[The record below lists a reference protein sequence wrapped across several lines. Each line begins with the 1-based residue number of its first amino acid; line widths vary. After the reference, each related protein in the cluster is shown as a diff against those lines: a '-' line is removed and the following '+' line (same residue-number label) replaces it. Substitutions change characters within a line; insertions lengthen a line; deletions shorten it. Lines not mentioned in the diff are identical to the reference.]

1 MVVHHALTGALTSA
15 LAGALTGALAGGGV
29 GIGLSY
35 WLDYQ
40 TFGAQDPD
48 YAQGTY
54 LRVAVTSNDG
64 ATTYGLYRIENGKLV
79 DDPRHARS
87 PSQLGGLQICYDIYV
102 WSLRVYCVAGGVVAG
117 VGTALLAP
125 ASVVY
130 AVPISAMACG
140 ALGYWRAN
148 KHLAKSFQSILLQTG
163 TDATRVRSR
172 PRPTHRTQ
180 GGKTTPRR
188 DAS

>member
-1 MVVHHALTGALTSA
+1 MSVVQHALTGALT
-15 LAGALTGALAGGGV
+15 GGGV

-40 TFGAQDPD
+40 TFGAQDSD

-54 LRVAVTSNDG
+54 LRVASTSNDG

-87 PSQLGGLQICYDIYV
+87 QSQLSGLQICYDIYV
-102 WSLRVYCVAGGVVAG
+102 WSLRVYCVAGGVVGG
-117 VGTALLAP
+117 VGAALLAP

-130 AVPISAMACG
+130 VVPINV
-140 ALGYWRAN
+140 AN
-148 KHLAKSFQSILLQTG
+148 KKLRNFE
-163 TDATRVRSR
+163 
-172 PRPTHRTQ
+172 PTT
-180 GGKTTPRR
+180 
-188 DAS
+188 